1 MEIRR
6 SYNRLITTVGF
17 PILVRHIYIES
28 GPWIAATMVLAILV
42 KTILDLAPFCPGPWI
57 FWFGMN
63 KNIMSAHYSDVIMIA
78 KESQITS
85 LTIIYT
91 AVYSGADKRKHQSSA
106 SLAFVHGIHWWPVNS
121 LHKRPVMR
129 MMFPFPGSQHYQVNS
144 RNGNG
149 CAL

>member
-6 SYNRLITTVGF
+6 SYDRLISTMRF
-17 PILVRHIYIES
+17 PMLVRHLYIES
-28 GPWIAATMVLAILV
+28 GPWIAATMVLAMLV
-42 KTILDLAPFCPGPWI
+42 KIILGLAPFCQGV

-78 KESQITS
+78 KASQITS
-85 LTIIYT
+85 LTIVYT
-91 AVYSGADKRKHQSSA
+91 TVYSGADKRKHQSSA
-106 SLAFVHGIHWWPVNS
+106 SLAFVQGIHWWPVNS
-121 LHKRPVMR
+121 LHKRPVMW